1 MVIDTALH
9 YRAMWLSIFNSS
21 KFKLLVSIW
30 YCDMI
35 CRSWLQWGWL
45 LLASRAKIPIAE
57 SDSMA
62 LFVQISVQRTHW
74 RLSIT
79 LHHHVCLN
87 TCIQHTLTLTHSPVV
102 MKILQTSSTF
112 SSLSADRDVFITVN
126 MFTSWARADS
136 SGHWQ
141 PPAVHQSGHCW
152 DVLLGVLCPGL
163 EPCNWGGSG
172 DGDDKQD
179 VVTYLAVIRTKQ
191 TDKPTSLI
199 HPYRSSR

>member
-1 MVIDTALH
+1 MRMTVTCIT
-9 YRAMWLSIFNSS
+9 SEN
-21 KFKLLVSIW
+21 
-30 YCDMI
+30 
-35 CRSWLQWGWL
+35 
-45 LLASRAKIPIAE
+45 
-57 SDSMA
+57 SDSRVTQWLCLYKYQCNA
-62 LFVQISVQRTHW
+62 LIEGYQSHV
-74 RLSIT
+74 
-79 LHHHVCLN
+79 HHHVCLN
-87 TCIQHTLTLTHSPVV
+87 TCTQHTLTLTLTHSPVV

-112 SSLSADRDVFITVN
+112 SSLSADRDVFTVY

-141 PPAVHQSGHCW
+141 PPAVHQSGHYW

>member
-1 MVIDTALH
+1 
-9 YRAMWLSIFNSS
+9 
-21 KFKLLVSIW
+21 
-30 YCDMI
+30 
-35 CRSWLQWGWL
+35 
-45 LLASRAKIPIAE
+45 
-57 SDSMA
+57 
-62 LFVQISVQRTHW
+62 
-74 RLSIT
+74 
-79 LHHHVCLN
+79 
-87 TCIQHTLTLTHSPVV
+87 

-112 SSLSADRDVFITVN
+112 SSLSADRDVFTVY

-141 PPAVHQSGHCW
+141 PPAVHQSGHYW

-199 HPYRSSR
+199 QFTHIVHHGIDGGRETKLSVFLAYLQVSTVSSTGHWR

>member
-1 MVIDTALH
+1 
-9 YRAMWLSIFNSS
+9 
-21 KFKLLVSIW
+21 
-30 YCDMI
+30 MI

-79 LHHHVCLN
+79 RSPSRLFEQMH
-87 TCIQHTLTLTHSPVV
+87 TATRTLTLTHSTVV

-112 SSLSADRDVFITVN
+112 SSLSADRDVFTVY

-141 PPAVHQSGHCW
+141 PPAVHQSGHYW

-191 TDKPTSLI
+191 TDKPVSLI
-199 HPYRSSR
+199 HQYCSSR

>member
-1 MVIDTALH
+1 MRMTVTCITSENSYSRVTQWLCLYKYQCNALIEGYQSH
-9 YRAMWLSIFNSS
+9 
-21 KFKLLVSIW
+21 V
-30 YCDMI
+30 
-35 CRSWLQWGWL
+35 
-45 LLASRAKIPIAE
+45 
-57 SDSMA
+57 
-62 LFVQISVQRTHW
+62 
-74 RLSIT
+74 
-79 LHHHVCLN
+79 HHHVCLN
-87 TCIQHTLTLTHSPVV
+87 TCTQHTLTLTLTHSPVV

-112 SSLSADRDVFITVN
+112 SSLSADRDVLLTVY

-141 PPAVHQSGHCW
+141 PPAVHQSGHYW